1 MNKNAANY
9 SIFSKK
15 TGEFVGYC
23 GIKNLTKEVPELAI
37 ELLKKCRKQGYGYQA
52 LSLLMDRFTGDTSPS
67 GLPCSGSYI
76 GDFNPAGVCRTL
88 HGFYI

>member
-1 MNKNAANY
+1 MRVCSDLLHAF
-9 SIFSKK
+9 FSLQKVLK
-15 TGEFVGYC
+15 
-23 GIKNLTKEVPELAI
+23 KNLTKEVPELAI

-52 LSLLMDRFTGDTSPS
+52 LSLLMDRFAGDTIPS